1 MKLKSWNRFTTRS
14 LAVTPSLM
22 GRSMSFT
29 QNGYVV
35 TIMLP
40 GVDKVTG
47 IHDKDG
53 LAVKGSWKA
62 DTNEVIYYG
71 IRAVDVTVAV
81 NDEVDISTEVSS
93 KYPDIV
99 NVIDFGIQTKLDKI
113 VKEYGEIS
121 RIGFE
126 YWVSLLRYASGS
138 HQICRDIKIGN
149 DSGWSTYLLEE
160 DSGKEVWI
168 SGLEVTIHKKEV
180 ITEQT
185 WEKVCKYAE
194 INKIPP
200 LHLTLL
206 SDALDCIDNSDYKRA
221 LVDLC
226 VSCEVFLRGSVI
238 SNLPKDTSEQVKRVI
253 EEANINQFV
262 SHLFPE
268 WLDDD
273 AEKLYRKNIKPEISS
288 LLDKRNKLMHVGS
301 NNGITE
307 ENCRRYAKALESL
320 YDLYSDSLKRD
331 LNLVSDDGGITF
343 KKKMIS

>member
-22 GRSMSFT
+22 GRSISFT
-29 QNGYVV
+29 HNGYKV
-35 TIMLP
+35 TIKLP
-40 GVDKVTG
+40 GVDRVASN
-47 IHDKDG
+47 HDDEG

-71 IRAVDVTVAV
+71 IKSVDVTVEVA
-81 NDEVDISTEVSS
+81 DEMDISNEVLKRNPNAVDI
-93 KYPDIV
+93 
-99 NVIDFGIQTKLDKI
+99 IDTDSQTTLDSLA
-113 VKEYGEIS
+113 KEYGEIS
-121 RIGFE
+121 KIAFE
-126 YWVSLLRYASGS
+126 YWVSLLRYASRS
-138 HQICRDIKIGN
+138 HRICRNISIGSE
-149 DSGWSTYLLEE
+149 SGWSEYLMEA
-160 DSGKEVWI
+160 DSGKRIWV
-168 SGLEVTIHKKEV
+168 SGLDVIIYKEEV
-180 ITEQT
+180 ITDQI

-238 SNLPKDTSEQVKRVI
+238 TNLPKDTSEQVKRVI

-331 LNLVSDDGGITF
+331 LNLISDDDGITF
-343 KKKMIS
+343 RKKDD